1 MDITI
6 TTGTKQLKTFI
17 NETADL
23 TDVYRGIQRN
33 YVWGDVSKKGYNTS
47 LIKGTAVGSFVLAD
61 VQTCFD
67 KAKMD
72 GNVGDM
78 EFFDG
83 FLKRKYEYISI
94 DGNNRTQFILS
105 EYGKHLKN
113 YRDSSDEI
121 RKVLNNEITI
131 NVIKYATK
139 VELHQIAIDI
149 NSNTSWN
156 KQETRNAILGPV
168 SDYIRGISDM
178 MEPVSLK
185 IKEVNVN
192 RLGDDEIYATFLYYS
207 QSSISNITPG
217 KLTNMYKNNVG
228 LENLPMFEKV
238 LSNWGNVIE
247 FISNIKPSKKPNVN
261 KSLACNLFYFLWD
274 VTFKNNFKLNG
285 DMISE
290 FSQKYVDL
298 ENERLKVSMDFD
310 SGTNLWYEMNRSS
323 SKNLD
328 KKVKRITDD
337 FGSDINEY
345 FYKLDSVRN
354 FKVEDKLRKCIE
366 TNGEV
371 KRLDGSIEII
381 TPLDSMNGNIIEG
394 DHPIPH
400 SKGGETNPET
410 NLELLIKEDNRKK
423 SNKILV

>member
-1 MDITI
+1 MEITI

-17 NETADL
+17 NETAEL

-33 YVWGDVSKKGYNTS
+33 YVWGDISKKGYNNS

-61 VQTCFD
+61 VQTCFE
-67 KAKMD
+67 KAKME

-83 FLKRKYEYISI
+83 FLKRKFEYISI

-105 EYGKHLKN
+105 EYEKHLKN
-113 YRDSSDEI
+113 YRDTSDEV

-139 VELHQIAIDI
+139 EELHQIAIDI

-156 KQETRNAILGPV
+156 NQEKRNAILSDV
-168 SDYIRGISDM
+168 SNYVRNISDN

-185 IKEVNVN
+185 IKEINVK
-192 RLGDDEIYATFLYYS
+192 RLGDDEMYAIFLYYS
-207 QSSISNITPG
+207 QHRCNNVSTKNLNT
-217 KLTNMYKNNVG
+217 MYKSNVG
-228 LENLPMFEKV
+228 VENISLFEKT
-238 LSNWGNVIE
+238 LSNWGKIVDYMIE
-247 FISNIKPSKKPNVN
+247 N
-261 KSLACNLFYFLWD
+261 KMGRMKSVSHNLFFFLWEMR
-274 VTFKNNFKLNG
+274 FNHNYKLND
-285 DMISE
+285 DMIE
-290 FSQKYVDL
+290 VFAQKYIEL
-298 ENERLKVSMDFD
+298 ENERFEKSLDTNLD
-310 SGTNLWYEMNRSS
+310 INLWYQLNRNV
-323 SKNLD
+323 SKNID
-328 KKVKRITDD
+328 KKVQRIIKD
-337 FGSDINEY
+337 FENYAGDV

-366 TNGEV
+366 TNGIIN
-371 KRLDGSIEII
+371 RLDGSIEII
-381 TPLDSMNGNIIEG
+381 TPLQSMDGNIIEG

-400 SKGGETNPET
+400 SKGGKTNPET

-423 SNKILV
+423 SDKILV

>member
-1 MDITI
+1 MEITV

-17 NETADL
+17 NETAEL

-33 YVWGDVSKKGYNTS
+33 YVWGDISKKGYNKS

-61 VQTCFD
+61 IQTCFE
-67 KAKMD
+67 KAKTD

-83 FLKRKYEYISI
+83 FLKRKFEYISI

-105 EYGKHLKN
+105 EYNKHLKN

-139 VELHQIAIDI
+139 EELHQIAIDI

-156 KQETRNAILGPV
+156 NQEKRNAILSEV
-168 SDYIRGISDM
+168 SNYVRGLSDN

-185 IKEVNVN
+185 VKEINVK
-192 RLGDDEIYATFLYYS
+192 RLGDDEMYATFLYYS
-207 QSSISNITPG
+207 QHRCNNISG
-217 KLTNMYKNNVG
+217 KNLNTMYKSNVG
-228 LENLPMFEKV
+228 FENISLFEKT
-238 LSNWGNVIE
+238 LSNWGKIIDYMIE
-247 FISNIKPSKKPNVN
+247 N
-261 KSLACNLFYFLWD
+261 KMGRMKSVSYNLFFFLWD
-274 VTFKNNFKLNG
+274 MRLNYNYKLNE
-285 DMISE
+285 DMIEE
-290 FSQKYVDL
+290 FAQKYIEL
-298 ENERLKVSMDFD
+298 ENDRFEKSMDVNLD
-310 SGTNLWYEMNRSS
+310 INLWYQLNRNV
-323 SKNLD
+323 SKNID
-328 KKVKRITDD
+328 KKIQRIVSD
-337 FGSDINEY
+337 FEEYVGEY

-366 TNGEV
+366 TNGV
-371 KRLDGSIEII
+371 INRLDGSVVII
-381 TPLDSMNGNIIEG
+381 TPLQSMDGNIIEG

-400 SKGGETNPET
+400 SKGGETKPGT

-423 SNKILV
+423 SNKILS